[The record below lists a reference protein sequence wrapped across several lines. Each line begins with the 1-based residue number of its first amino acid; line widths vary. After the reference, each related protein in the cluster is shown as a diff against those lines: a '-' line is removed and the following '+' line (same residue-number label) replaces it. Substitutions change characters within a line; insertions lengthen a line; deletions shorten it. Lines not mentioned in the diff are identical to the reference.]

1 MQQFSAY
8 SVFSAG
14 VLIESVRMECYL
26 ASTVVAPD
34 GKPGFAMMLPIDGR
48 LRDKATR
55 TLESLENDCKTLAL
69 KTSAEMVAKV
79 RSAIEQDAHRDN
91 VQWLL
96 DQMKTVR
103 DLMSAEMKRRVYAY
117 IPAEKAKYF
126 TTGRPQLFGE
136 EVYKAF
142 PGARTDIHEAGC
154 SMALTRPTAA
164 VFHLMRVLECG
175 LAALG
180 KVFSIPLAHTN
191 WGSAIEQME
200 SKIRDMHKD
209 AVWKAKPDCKD
220 MQVKYAQAAATFGVL
235 KDAWRNHTMHSR
247 VAYNEEEAEHI
258 FGNVKMFMRKLA
270 ALGLTS

>member
-117 IPAEKAKYF
+117 IPAEKRF
-126 TTGRPQLFGE
+126 TKRF
-136 EVYKAF
+136 
-142 PGARTDIHEAGC
+142 
-154 SMALTRPTAA
+154 
-164 VFHLMRVLECG
+164 RVLEQISMRPVALWRSQGRPLQSSTLCEF
-175 LAALG
+175 LNAALPPWG
-180 KVFSIPLAHTN
+180 KSSPYL
-191 WGSAIEQME
+191 
-200 SKIRDMHKD
+200 
-209 AVWKAKPDCKD
+209 
-220 MQVKYAQAAATFGVL
+220 
-235 KDAWRNHTMHSR
+235 
-247 VAYNEEEAEHI
+247 
-258 FGNVKMFMRKLA
+258 
-270 ALGLTS
+270 